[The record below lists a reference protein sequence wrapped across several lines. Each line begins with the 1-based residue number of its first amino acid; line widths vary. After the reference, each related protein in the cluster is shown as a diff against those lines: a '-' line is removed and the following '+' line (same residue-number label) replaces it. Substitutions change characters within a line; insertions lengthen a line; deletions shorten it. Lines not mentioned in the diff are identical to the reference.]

1 MDAASALRCLACW
14 LCCISLG
21 GACVD
26 HIKSAPSQ
34 AAGIRLGDAH
44 STIVPDA
51 SSAEFQL
58 NDASVSGLQSIG
70 QKTNHVHSS
79 SSSNPTWSKREI
91 RHDVHGSSTGGIVR
105 HGGTEVCDAL
115 RSCLLPGLL
124 SQPGEHWP
132 RPLAQGASG
141 ATTCGEKG
149 WTSLRSTYV
158 VTFHMD
164 FLDSG
169 ACLPR
174 FIARPLSPPT
184 RHRARARSGA
194 LVGRRLPALP
204 RPRRPRGH
212 GESALSPIAPPDACS
227 PSRPRVTVRSSHHGS
242 S

>member
-14 LCCISLG
+14 LYCTSLG

-26 HIKSAPSQ
+26 HIRCAPSQ
-34 AAGIRLGDAH
+34 AAAIRLDDAH

-115 RSCLLPGLL
+115 RSCLCPGLL

-169 ACLPR
+169 ACLPG
-174 FIARPLSPPT
+174 RPPAHYLPPPAT
-184 RHRARARSGA
+184 APARAAG
-194 LVGRRLPALP
+194 
-204 RPRRPRGH
+204 
-212 GESALSPIAPPDACS
+212 
-227 PSRPRVTVRSSHHGS
+227 RSSGGGCQRCLDPGDHADTVS
-242 S
+242 PRSPR

>member
-132 RPLAQGASG
+132 RRLAQGASG

-184 RHRARARSGA
+184 RHRARARAAG
-194 LVGRRLPALP
+194 
-204 RPRRPRGH
+204 
-212 GESALSPIAPPDACS
+212 
-227 PSRPRVTVRSSHHGS
+227 RSSGGGCQRCLDPGDHADTVS
-242 S
+242 PRSPR